1 MRFEFAE
8 DPTCPDNFSVRSLG
22 GRSQSR
28 KQESRGDRFL
38 PGRRTADAA
47 VQLEDEV
54 TLQVMSSITDRDG
67 RFHFTGLNPDRDY
80 QVRATKKGY
89 WSNAH
94 SISKFSSR
102 AVETVHLE
110 LRPGKE
116 K

>member
-1 MRFEFAE
+1 MLKILLALTIFQCALWAGAHNPANRRVEGIVSYRGGG
-8 DPTCPDNFSVRSLG
+8 PDAG
-22 GRSQSR
+22 
-28 KQESRGDRFL
+28 
-38 PGRRTADAA
+38 AA
-47 VQLEDEV
+47 VQLEDQV
-54 TLQVMSSITDRDG
+54 TLQVMSSITDRGG

-94 SISKFSSR
+94 NISKFSSR